1 MVPVTRPAR
10 RRFTFSERPL
20 PFRVHAIPLTVQTSR
35 DFYADQQVV
44 NRHLRNPL
52 TRFEIYEVGGWRVI
66 RFIYDVCAVR
76 FFERSALSP
85 LGTDPILI
93 DRPTMA
99 KNSTAAII
107 IQFDCAIRE

>member
-1 MVPVTRPAR
+1 M
-10 RRFTFSERPL
+10 
-20 PFRVHAIPLTVQTSR
+20 
-35 DFYADQQVV
+35 
-44 NRHLRNPL
+44 
-52 TRFEIYEVGGWRVI
+52 I

-76 FFERSALSP
+76 FFEQSALSP

-99 KNSTAAII
+99 KNSTAAAAII